1 MLRQCLGL
9 FRCNSAGP
17 GALAR
22 AQGAGGGVVQG
33 LTKRLQMLAK
43 GGRAALPPACAAL
56 RSPLI
61 WLHCDNARGTQRLA
75 ALSEILLQEGEG
87 LSVLVSHP
95 AGMEPLPELPGR
107 IELALE
113 PDDAG
118 FAHALAAQLPPAAF
132 LSTARRIPGGMI
144 SALSSCGT
152 VICLADMAV
161 PRLASGWGRLPG
173 HRRSVLR
180 RVDHVFLPHDAILSD
195 WSGYGMR
202 EEVLMRAG
210 RLSVTPAAL
219 GCNEAER
226 EALAEAFRHRTM
238 WFATHVPERE
248 EEMVI
253 AAHGEAL
260 RDSHR
265 LVLLLH
271 PADLQRGAALKAA
284 LRSRFSTA
292 LRSEDDLV
300 TPETQV
306 YIVDTESER
315 GLWYRL
321 AVACYIGGSLGGDGA
336 LVSPMEAAGLGCAIV
351 HGRMFGRHAEA
362 FDLLRQAR
370 ATRMVQGP
378 EALGP
383 AIGGA
388 LRPEQAA
395 DMANRGWQVIAEGAE
410 ATEAVLS
417 TLVTACKPQA
427 EG

>member
-1 MLRQCLGL
+1 MR
-9 FRCNSAGP
+9 
-17 GALAR
+17 
-22 AQGAGGGVVQG
+22 G
-33 LTKRLQMLAK
+33 LTRRLQILAS
-43 GGRAALPPACAAL
+43 GGRTALPPVCAAL
-56 RSPLI
+56 RSPMI
-61 WLHCDNARGTQRLA
+61 WLHCDNPRGTQRLA
-75 ALSEILLQEGEG
+75 ALSEILLQQRAG
-87 LSVLVSHP
+87 LSVLVTRP
-95 AGMEPLPELPGR
+95 AAMAPLSDLPGR
-107 IELALE
+107 VDVALE
-113 PDDAG
+113 PNDAG
-118 FAHALAAQLPPAAF
+118 FAYALAAYLSPAAF
-132 LSTARRIPGGMI
+132 LSTARRIPDGMI
-144 SALSSCGT
+144 AAIASCGS
-152 VICLADMAV
+152 VICLADMEV

-173 HRRSVLR
+173 QSRAVLR
-180 RVDHVFLPHDAILSD
+180 RIDHVFLPHEAIEAD
-195 WSGYGMR
+195 WSGYGLR
-202 EEVLMRAG
+202 DGVVQRAG
-210 RLSVTPAAL
+210 RLSITPAAL

-238 WFATHVPERE
+238 WFAAHVPERE

-271 PADLQRGAALKAA
+271 PADLQRGADLKAA
-284 LRSRFSTA
+284 LQARFSTA

-321 AVACYIGGSLGGDGA
+321 AVACYIGGSLGGEGA
-336 LVSPMEAAGLGCAIV
+336 QVSPMEAAGLGCAIV
-351 HGRMFGRHAEA
+351 HGRMFGRHAET
-362 FDLLRQAR
+362 FDMLRQAR

-410 ATEAVLS
+410 ATEAVVSAL
-417 TLVTACKPQA
+417 LAACKQQA
-427 EG
+427 PG